1 MQIITKPKTL
11 VLTVMVFGL
20 SSAACAG
27 DQVNH
32 TTEGHT
38 SDVSFIKADSNE
50 DNLLSRE
57 EFKIF
62 AALEAEAGVAAY
74 AAMNEAGNEDLHFS
88 GKDIDG
94 DGLLTKD
101 ELAYSVILND
111 EPSDINSSYESSNS
125 GETVPNP
132 VETDGDDTPAEIEPT
147 EE

>member
-11 VLTVMVFGL
+11 VLTVMALSL

-27 DQVNH
+27 DQADH
-32 TTEGHT
+32 TTDGHMP
-38 SDVSFIKADSNE
+38 DVSFIKADSNE

-101 ELAYSVILND
+101 ELAYTVVLNN
-111 EPSDINSSYESSNS
+111 EPSDINSSYGSSTG
-125 GETVPNP
+125 GETTPSP
-132 VETDGDDTPAEIEPT
+132 AETEGDDIAAETEPT